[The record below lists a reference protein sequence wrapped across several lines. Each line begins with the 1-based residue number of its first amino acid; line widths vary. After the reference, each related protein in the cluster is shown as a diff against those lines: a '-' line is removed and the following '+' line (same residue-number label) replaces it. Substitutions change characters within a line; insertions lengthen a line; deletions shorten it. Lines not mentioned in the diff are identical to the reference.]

1 MRHATLFIQVRVGLI
16 PLAETN
22 RIGSETATSP
32 LRSSSVI
39 VDISTSTIRITCPS
53 PIRTPSSAMKT
64 STFIIYTLTFSVRLV
79 IMSSVLILTILTD
92 AQHSPENSTFDDSW
106 DQDGFTDNRVQMTIV
121 DRILKEYL
129 PELMTRGAHIVA
141 SVPIYKTTAMP
152 AFYRLT
158 NMTFRTYTAADISSS
173 GADAES
179 LRREQILFVLGMTGN
194 GVCPRTKIFKPSTR
208 WVVHARAGFSHGTFA
223 ISRNTFHLRLH
234 SLLARVNALTTLV
247 PVSPSYDGMAGG
259 RDIVQQ
265 WAKHKDFSSQPCDW
279 KAVDSEDNLTADK
292 FEWQYTREWNMSE
305 EGTRLA
311 VRGNYFVSCEF
322 QATWV
327 CLLDLC
333 GC

>member
-1 MRHATLFIQVRVGLI
+1 M
-16 PLAETN
+16 
-22 RIGSETATSP
+22 
-32 LRSSSVI
+32 
-39 VDISTSTIRITCPS
+39 
-53 PIRTPSSAMKT
+53 
-64 STFIIYTLTFSVRLV
+64 
-79 IMSSVLILTILTD
+79 
-92 AQHSPENSTFDDSW
+92 QHSPENSNFDNSW

-129 PELMTRGAHIVA
+129 PELMTHGAHIVA
-141 SVPIYKTTAMP
+141 SVPIYKPTAAP

-158 NMTFRTYTAADISSS
+158 SMAFRTYTETSVSNG
-173 GADAES
+173 GADAELS
-179 LRREQILFVLGMTGN
+179 RPEQILFVLGMTAN
-194 GVCPRTKIFKPSTR
+194 GAPPRATTFKPSAR

-265 WAKHKDFSSQPCDW
+265 WAKHKDFSRQPCDW
-279 KAVDSEDNLTADK
+279 KAVDSDDNLTADK

-311 VRGNYFVSCEF
+311 VRGNYFVSCESKPAFPHCAVSELDASRYDPQRTRVAGRYHALQRVTGSQDVGHDQAEDCEHAHRQHVEVRSLGIRTVMPCADLMGPWRAFNF
-322 QATWV
+322 QHRVV
-327 CLLDLC
+327 CFLESFH
-333 GC
+333 